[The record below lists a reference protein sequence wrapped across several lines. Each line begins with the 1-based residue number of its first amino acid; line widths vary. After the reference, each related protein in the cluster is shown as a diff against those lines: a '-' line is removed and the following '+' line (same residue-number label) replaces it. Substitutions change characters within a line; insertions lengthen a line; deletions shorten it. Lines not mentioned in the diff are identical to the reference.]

1 MAEDK
6 KVVIAELDINVD
18 LVIKKQ
24 RELTVEIENAKKIKI
39 GPCVSISA
47 PAASQNTTHFKNGQ
61 NKPRN
66 KNIYYPCS

>member
-47 PAASQNTTHFKNGQ
+47 PAASQNDA
-61 NKPRN
+61 
-66 KNIYYPCS
+66 